1 MDEKARLK
9 RLGIGAGVTLLVTI
23 VAAAQFGSIAVPL
36 ALAVGL
42 GATLLLGG
50 GLGGRK

>member
-1 MDEKARLK
+1 MDEKTRLK
-9 RLGIGAGVTLLVTI
+9 RMGIGAAATLVLTI
-23 VAAAQFGSIAVPL
+23 VAAAVFGSIAVPL

-50 GLGGRK
+50 GLAKK

>member
-9 RLGIGAGVTLLVTI
+9 RLGIGAAATLVLTI
-23 VAAAQFGSIAVPL
+23 LAATVFGSIAVPL

-50 GLGGRK
+50 GLGKK

>member
-9 RLGIGAGVTLLVTI
+9 RLGVGAGVTLALTV
-23 VAAAQFGSIAVPL
+23 VAALVFGSIAVPL

-50 GLGGRK
+50 GVAKK